1 MLNEDSLLRLS
12 LFKMYERCI
21 HLSVGAMSTQCWALC
36 FCGMFT
42 KYYKLLIYI
51 GLNSP
56 SLVSWTNKHFFSNLF
71 PLALF

>member
-12 LFKMYERCI
+12 LFKVYERCI

-36 FCGMFT
+36 SYGMYT

-51 GLNSP
+51 ALNSP
-56 SLVSWTNKHFFSNLF
+56 FSGL
-71 PLALF
+71 LE

>member
-36 FCGMFT
+36 SYGMST

-51 GLNSP
+51 GLNIAH
-56 SLVSWTNKHFFSNLF
+56 SLVS
-71 PLALF
+71 